1 MSKKKSEK
9 KGLSFTSVGELNKIS
24 EDIKIKID
32 NTYQCKQYCKAANDI
47 FRKADNMLKTNDE
60 EQVGVRHLT
69 SPPSLP

>member
-47 FRKADNMLKTNDE
+47 FR
-60 EQVGVRHLT
+60 
-69 SPPSLP
+69 